1 MRLLTFITLLI
12 LGSSCGTA
20 KKALNATILN
30 GDWTPIKQE
39 MGGKEFPPAVFEKQ
53 KLIIHDSSY
62 TLFAESVDKGIL
74 KYSDHNMDIY
84 GKEGVNSGKHFTA
97 IYKFENKQLT
107 ICYNLMG
114 NGYRNLMKPK
124 ANPYI
129 FFLYLRRTDKK
140 IFKQPAYVS
149 R

>member
-62 TLFAESVDKGIL
+62 TLIAESVDKGIL

-114 NGYRNLMKPK
+114 NGYPESYETKGKPL
-124 ANPYI
+124 Y
-129 FFLYLRRTDKK
+129 FLSVFKK
-140 IFKQPAYVS
+140 N
-149 R
+149 